1 MNPGV
6 AILQVLVFPGLLFA
20 AVAGLA
26 TSWVDRKVTARVQ
39 MRTGPPPLQP
49 FWDVAKLLVKE
60 TCIPAGAPAGLFL
73 AAPLLGLAGAAL
85 ASTILWRALLAP
97 AATFGGDVIV
107 LLYLLAMPPLAV
119 VLGAFASRN
128 PLASLGGSRE
138 MKLVLAYELP
148 LVAAALVPVVQA
160 RSLRLGDILA
170 ADPAATSLSGA
181 LALLVAIL
189 CMQAKL
195 GLVPFDA
202 AEAETELTGGTLIE
216 YSGPPLAVFKVTRAM
231 MLFTMPAFLTALFA
245 GGFGAARSPAD
256 LVPGILVLLGLVVVT
271 VLVRNTAPRLRIDQ
285 SVRLFWGPV
294 LGIALAAL
302 LLAWRGW

>member
-1 MNPGV
+1 MSPG
-6 AILQVLVFPGLLFA
+6 AAVLAVLLFPGLLFA
-20 AVAGLA
+20 TVAGLA

-39 MRTGPPPLQP
+39 MRAGPPLLQP
-49 FWDVAKLLVKE
+49 FWDVAKLFVKE
-60 TCIPAGAPAGLFL
+60 TCIPAGAPAPLFL

-97 AATFGGDVIV
+97 AETFAGDVLV

-119 VLGAFASRN
+119 VLGAMASRN
-128 PLASLGGSRE
+128 PLAALGGSRE

-148 LVAAALVPVVQA
+148 LAAAVLVPVLQA
-160 RSLRLGDILA
+160 RSLHLGDILA
-170 ADPAATSLSGA
+170 AGPAVAAPSGV
-181 LALLVAIL
+181 LALLVAVL
-189 CMQAKL
+189 AMQAKL

-202 AEAETELTGGTLIE
+202 AEAETELTGGALIE
-216 YSGPPLAVFKVTRAM
+216 YSGPPLAAYKVTRAM

-245 GGFGAARSPAD
+245 GGLGTGGLPGEAVR
-256 LVPGILVLLGLVVVT
+256 GILVLVGLVVVT
-271 VLVRNTAPRLRIDQ
+271 VLIRNTAPRLRIDQ

-294 LGIALAAL
+294 LGIALVSL